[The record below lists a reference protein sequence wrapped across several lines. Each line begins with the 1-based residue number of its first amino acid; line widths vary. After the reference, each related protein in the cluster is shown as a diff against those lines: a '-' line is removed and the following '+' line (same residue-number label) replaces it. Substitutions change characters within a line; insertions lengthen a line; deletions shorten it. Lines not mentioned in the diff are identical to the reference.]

1 MSLIEF
7 PWLVSVEGY
16 KQAEW
21 NEGSSLHRTAEA
33 CTAAV
38 LQPGSQWSG
47 EIEPV
52 WTFLT
57 GGKEAGHLTRHSKG
71 VGVVF
76 WKQKFCWY
84 KELLNSYEPV
94 IK

>member
-21 NEGSSLHRTAEA
+21 NEGSSLHRSAEA
-33 CTAAV
+33 YTAAV

-52 WTFLT
+52 RTILT
-57 GGKEAGHLTRHSKG
+57 GGKEAFNQAFKG
-71 VGVVF
+71 GRGSI
-76 WKQKFCWY
+76 W
-84 KELLNSYEPV
+84 ETEILLV
-94 IK
+94 